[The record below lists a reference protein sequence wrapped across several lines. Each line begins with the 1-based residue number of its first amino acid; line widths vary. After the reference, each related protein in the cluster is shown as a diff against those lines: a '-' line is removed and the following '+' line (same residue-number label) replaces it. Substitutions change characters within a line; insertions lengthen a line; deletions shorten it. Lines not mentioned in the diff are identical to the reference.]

1 MYKRKKIFKK
11 TKFDGDFICNIINTT
26 HARNLKSHVYMK
38 KLLVAIPMYSNGD
51 HSYHTYYWH
60 TGIMK
65 PFLGLDRKQGKRNK
79 TV

>member
-1 MYKRKKIFKK
+1 MPEIL
-11 TKFDGDFICNIINTT
+11 
-26 HARNLKSHVYMK
+26 NLNVYVK
-38 KLLVAIPMYSNGD
+38 KLLVAVPMYSNGD